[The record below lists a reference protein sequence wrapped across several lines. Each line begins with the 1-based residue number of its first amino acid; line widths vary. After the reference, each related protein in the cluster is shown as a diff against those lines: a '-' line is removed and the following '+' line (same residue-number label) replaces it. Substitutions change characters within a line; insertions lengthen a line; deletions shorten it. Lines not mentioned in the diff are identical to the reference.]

1 MKIVEP
7 KSLEEMKNYF
17 FLRYKVLREPWKQPI
32 GSEQDSDESSSIH
45 RMIVD
50 SNTSKIIAVGRLH
63 FNNNKESQIRYMAVS
78 PEFQNQGLGTKIL
91 FELEK
96 IAISKG
102 ANRMILQSR
111 ENAIEFY
118 RKNGYSTI
126 CETDSSFGNIIHYRM
141 EKNLDN

>member
-118 RKNGYSTI
+118 KINGYVARNKTYLLFDKI
-126 CETDSSFGNIIHYRM
+126 QHWLM
-141 EKNLDN
+141 EKKLI

>member
-17 FLRYKVLREPWKQPI
+17 FLRYKVLREPWNQPI

-50 SNTSKIIAVGRLH
+50 ANTSKIRAVGRLH

-118 RKNGYSTI
+118 KINGYVIRSKTYLLFDKI
-126 CETDSSFGNIIHYRM
+126 QHWLM
-141 EKNLDN
+141 EKKLI